1 MVVNAVLTVA
11 LAVGQAATSASDNGR
26 LSGRVVL
33 DGANTP
39 IAGARVMLMPSARPT
54 GGPFR
59 MPPAAITDSN
69 GQFTFDSIPAG
80 EYRIDAQRTG
90 YAPPRPDFGPP
101 QAIQIAAGQSVTIE
115 LRLKKGAVIAGRVLD
130 ESGAP
135 LSDIRVMPMRRLGP
149 RNGSADRLVPA
160 PVSGMSASMQTNDL
174 GEFRLVGLPPGEYF
188 VAAMRSPDGFGGAA
202 VAPTASGPAL
212 TTTYYPGTIDQSA
225 AQPIA
230 ITEGDTKGNI
240 EFRMLTVPAF
250 NVSGRVVDEQGQPVA
265 HAMVM
270 MVSEGRG
277 NAVFF
282 GPIGGG
288 QSDDDG
294 RFTVRQVP
302 AGSYRVSASVPV
314 QLQGGGISTWSS
326 SSAGGASGAV
336 SARVTG
342 GIASNG
348 IVFNSLSGSAEGG
361 AANVAVA
368 DADVTGIQL
377 VVKR

>member
-1 MVVNAVLTVA
+1 MLANAVLTVA
-11 LAVGQAATSASDNGR
+11 LAVGQAAISASDNGR

-39 IAGARVMLMPSARPT
+39 IAGARVMLMPAARPT

-59 MPPAAITDSN
+59 IPPAVITDSN

-90 YAPPRPDFGPP
+90 YASPRQNFGAP
-101 QAIQIAAGQSVTIE
+101 QAIKIAAGQAATIE

-135 LSDIRVMPMRRLGP
+135 LPDIRVMPMRRLDS
-149 RNGSADRLVPA
+149 RDGSADRLVPA

-202 VAPTASGPAL
+202 VAPSASGPAL

-250 NVSGRVVDEQGQPVA
+250 NVSGQVVDEQGQPVA

-270 MVSEGRG
+270 IVSEGRG

-288 QSDDDG
+288 QSGDDG

-314 QLQGGGISTWSS
+314 QLRGDGISTWSS
-326 SSAGGASGAV
+326 SSAGGASGGV
-336 SARVTG
+336 SGRVTG

-348 IVFNSLSGSAEGG
+348 VVFNSLSGSAEGG
-361 AANVAVA
+361 AANVVVA

>member
-1 MVVNAVLTVA
+1 MPVNAVFTVA
-11 LAVGQAATSASDNGR
+11 LAVGQAATSAADNGR

-39 IAGARVMLMPSARPT
+39 IAGARVMLMPAARPT

-59 MPPAAITDSN
+59 IPPPAITDSN
-69 GQFTFDSIPAG
+69 GQFAFDSIPAG
-80 EYRIDAQRTG
+80 EYRIDVQRTG
-90 YAPPRPDFGPP
+90 YASPRPDFGPP
-101 QAIQIAAGQSVTIE
+101 QAIQIGAGQAVTVE

-135 LSDIRVMPMRRLGP
+135 LPDIRVMPMRRLGS
-149 RNGSADRLVPA
+149 RDGSAGRLVPA

-202 VAPTASGPAL
+202 VAPSASGPAL

-250 NVSGRVVDEQGQPVA
+250 NVSGQVVDEQGQPVA

-270 MVSEGRG
+270 IVSEARG
-277 NAVFF
+277 SAVFF

-288 QSDDDG
+288 QSGDDG

-314 QLQGGGISTWSS
+314 QLRGDGISTWSS
-326 SSAGGASGAV
+326 SSAGGASGGV
-336 SARVTG
+336 SGHVTG

-348 IVFNSLSGSAEGG
+348 VVFNSLSGSAEGG
-361 AANVAVA
+361 AANVVVA

>member
-1 MVVNAVLTVA
+1 
-11 LAVGQAATSASDNGR
+11 
-26 LSGRVVL
+26 
-33 DGANTP
+33 
-39 IAGARVMLMPSARPT
+39 MLMPAARPT

-59 MPPAAITDSN
+59 IPPAVITDSN

-90 YAPPRPDFGPP
+90 YASPRQNFGEP
-101 QAIQIAAGQSVTIE
+101 QAIKIAAGQAATIE

-135 LSDIRVMPMRRLGP
+135 LPDIRVMPMRRLDSLD
-149 RNGSADRLVPA
+149 GSADRLVPA

-202 VAPTASGPAL
+202 VAPSASGPAL

-250 NVSGRVVDEQGQPVA
+250 NVSGQVTDEQGQPVA

-270 MVSEGRG
+270 IVSEGRG

-288 QSDDDG
+288 QRGDDG

-314 QLQGGGISTWSS
+314 QLRGDGISTWSS
-326 SSAGGASGAV
+326 SSAGGASGGV
-336 SARVTG
+336 SGRVTG

-348 IVFNSLSGSAEGG
+348 VVFNSLSGSAEGG
-361 AANVAVA
+361 AANVVVA

>member
-1 MVVNAVLTVA
+1 MLANAVLTVA
-11 LAVGQAATSASDNGR
+11 LAVGQAAISASDNGR

-39 IAGARVMLMPSARPT
+39 IAGARVILMPSARPT

-90 YAPPRPDFGPP
+90 YASPRPDFGPP
-101 QAIQIAAGQSVTIE
+101 QAIQIVAGQAVTIE

-160 PVSGMSASMQTNDL
+160 PVSGMSTSMQTNDL

-202 VAPTASGPAL
+202 VVPTASGPAL

-288 QSDDDG
+288 QSDEEG
-294 RFTVRQVP
+294 RFTVGHVP
-302 AGSYRVSASVPV
+302 AGSYRLSASVPM
-314 QLQGGGISTWSS
+314 QLSGNGISTWSS
-326 SSAGGASGAV
+326 SSGSGASGGV

-348 IVFNSLSGSAEGG
+348 VVFNSLSGSVEGG
-361 AANVAVA
+361 AANVVVA